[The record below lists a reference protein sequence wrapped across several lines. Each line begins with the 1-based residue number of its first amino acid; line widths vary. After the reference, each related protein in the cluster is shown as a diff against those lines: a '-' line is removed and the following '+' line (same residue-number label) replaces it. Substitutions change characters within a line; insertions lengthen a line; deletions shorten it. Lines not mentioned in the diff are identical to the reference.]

1 MSLYEHSLYQEDLQL
16 ISSFASIPW
25 NRLHGSSILLSGATG
40 MIGSLLVD
48 AILYKNEKEGLA
60 CQVIALGRNEV
71 KAKQRFGH
79 GWDSGT
85 PLSSG
90 SWNAT

>member
-25 NRLHGSSILLSGATG
+25 NRLPGSSILLSSATG

-48 AILYKNEKEGLA
+48 AIL
-60 CQVIALGRNEV
+60 
-71 KAKQRFGH
+71 
-79 GWDSGT
+79 
-85 PLSSG
+85 
-90 SWNAT
+90 